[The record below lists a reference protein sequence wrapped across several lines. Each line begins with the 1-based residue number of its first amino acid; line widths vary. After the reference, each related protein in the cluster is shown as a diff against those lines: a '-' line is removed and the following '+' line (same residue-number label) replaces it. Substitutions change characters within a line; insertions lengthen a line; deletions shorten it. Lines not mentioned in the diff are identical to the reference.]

1 VSIENVEIS
10 RFKRMP
16 IYFFLFFCLGLLL
29 TSFINQIFDFFLLSM
44 LLGSILSTILFYLY
58 GRNVLTFFPSEFKKQ
73 LSGFAALSLISTQLF
88 FFSLIPLTIDRSFSV
103 WLLTQIEAE
112 QKGYVTFPELSDKSQ
127 IFFIGDGEEI
137 ERRYNEQLK
146 IGTLRLIDNDKIVL
160 TSYGNMQVKLNR
172 FIGKVFALNPK
183 YTNERQSNLFRF
195 FP

>member
-1 VSIENVEIS
+1 
-10 RFKRMP
+10 MP
-16 IYFFLFFCLGLLL
+16 IYFVFFFCLGLLL
-29 TSFINQIFDFFLLSM
+29 TSFINQLFDFFLLSM

-58 GRNVLTFFPSEFKKQ
+58 GRSLLTFFPSEVKKQ

-88 FFSLIPLTIDRSFSV
+88 FFSLVPLTIDRSFSV

-112 QKGYVTFPELSDKSQ
+112 QKGYVTFPELSNKSQ
-127 IFFIGDGEEI
+127 LFFIGDGEEI

-146 IGTLRLIDNDKIVL
+146 IGTLRLIENDKIVL

-183 YTNERQSNLFRF
+183 YTNGH
-195 FP
+195 